1 MKTLRE
7 AYESVGLCPE
17 MGDIIG
23 VHKIEDMFVT
33 GEGSDFISFYKEEQD
48 AREWYCTSDNWA
60 DQKVPIIRRRGK
72 QIYPK
77 VEKALALPAYYKE
90 GNALIK
96 FYAER
101 LNVDIIAAQEL
112 TNLLFDYVCVIIEY
126 KESK

>member
-7 AYESVGLCPE
+7 AYESIGTLPQV
-17 MGDIIG
+17 GDIIERLTWRQIVQSVDG
-23 VHKIEDMFVT
+23 WYFTERDTEPDICYSAAKIEGRWFKYI
-33 GEGSDFISFYKEEQD
+33 E
-48 AREWYCTSDNWA
+48 RN
-60 DQKVPIIRRRGK
+60 GK

-112 TNLLFDYVCVIIEY
+112 TNLLFDYVCAIIEY